1 MKPIALLKN
10 VNFARYLNIL
20 ITKRLISKII
30 LRKRLRCFDDFIIA
44 RIFNL

>member
-1 MKPIALLKN
+1 MKPIALLQN

-20 ITKRLISKII
+20 ITKQSTSKIF